1 MLIIKQASLLLLA
14 VGAGVEAQRG
24 DVPCPTGPGA
34 AFGIVAYQCANCGFK
49 QEAGQRAMY
58 TFFAEPVVT
67 QVDGNAVVE
76 NGDVIEAVN
85 GQPITTQVGA
95 DQFAYPTTATNTLTI
110 RRGRDKQTVEA
121 SVPDICA
128 VTNRVRGFTQGAR
141 GGFAR
146 GGQGGGARGAR
157 GAGGPARPGGAMRRY
172 LDGQFSADSAFFL
185 SDSLTGRFGFA
196 VACRQSCQLRIIDGE
211 PFTTYTAPP
220 EITAVRPGSAAD
232 RAGMRVGDVISRVNG
247 NSIVSADGLLQR
259 AVQNEQ
265 IKMTVHR
272 DGKDIDVLMLVTR

>member
-34 AFGIVAYQCANCGFK
+34 VFGIVAYQCANCGFK

-95 DQFAYPTTATNTLTI
+95 DQFAYPTTATTTLTI

-146 GGQGGGARGAR
+146 GGQT
-157 GAGGPARPGGAMRRY
+157 GPARGGGFGALRGR
-172 LDGQFSADSAFFL
+172 GQVLLRDRILADSAFFL

-196 VACRQSCQLRIIDGE
+196 VACRQSCQLRVVDGE
-211 PFTTYTAPP
+211 VFTTYTAPP
-220 EITAVRPGSAAD
+220 AIIAVRPGSAAD

>member
-1 MLIIKQASLLLLA
+1 MLIIKKASVLLLA
-14 VGAGVEAQRG
+14 GVASVAAQRG

-34 AFGIVAYQCANCGFK
+34 VFGIVAYQCANCGFK

-128 VTNRVRGFTQGAR
+128 LTNRVRDFTQGAR

-146 GGQGGGARGAR
+146 GGQT
-157 GAGGPARPGGAMRRY
+157 GPARGGGFGALRGR
-172 LDGQFSADSAFFL
+172 GQVLLRDRILADSAFFL

-196 VACRQSCQLRIIDGE
+196 VACRQSCQLRVVDGE
-211 PFTTYTAPP
+211 VFTTYTAPP
-220 EITAVRPGSAAD
+220 AIIAVRPGSAAD